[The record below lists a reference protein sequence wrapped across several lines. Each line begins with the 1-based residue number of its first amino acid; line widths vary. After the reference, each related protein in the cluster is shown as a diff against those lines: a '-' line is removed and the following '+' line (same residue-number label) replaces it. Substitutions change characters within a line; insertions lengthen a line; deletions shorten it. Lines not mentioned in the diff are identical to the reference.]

1 MDMAKKSNTN
11 VTVKELMTKSP
22 ATLDQNETLDLAE
35 DIMHLGRIRHMPV
48 LEDGKL
54 VGIISQRDLFRSAL
68 ITALGFGRKTSRTL
82 IKSIRIKEIMTRKVV
97 AIGPDVNIKIAARQ
111 MTEKQIGCLPV
122 LDDGHLI
129 GIITESDILRYVAE
143 S

>member
-1 MDMAKKSNTN
+1 MAQKSIAT
-11 VTVKELMTKSP
+11 VTVKDLMMKSP

-48 LEDGKL
+48 VEDGKL

-97 AIGPDVNIKIAARQ
+97 TVGPDVNIKAAARL

-122 LDDGHLI
+122 VEDGRLI
-129 GIITESDILRYVAE
+129 GILTESDILGYVAE